1 MEHPEN
7 TPENALE
14 ADAFTQQVAS
24 NLAAALQRFN
34 ELQAQIQALQA
45 TQETPNVSTTPPPL
59 PAPVAT
65 APPVYASLD
74 PQAMATIAQIVA
86 QTIQNQLPASVLS
99 LLTPTPLTA
108 SATPVHLSE
117 KLPDIPEYDG
127 DRDKLDTWEHALIQR
142 MHVNHD

>member
-14 ADAFTQQVAS
+14 ADVFAQQVAS
-24 NLAAALQRFN
+24 NPAAALQRFN

-45 TQETPNVSTTPPPL
+45 TQKTSNVSFTSSTTPPPS

-99 LLTPTPLTA
+99 LSTPTPLTA
-108 SATPVHLSE
+108 SATPVHLSK

-127 DRDKLDTWEHALIQR
+127 DRDKLNT
-142 MHVNHD
+142 